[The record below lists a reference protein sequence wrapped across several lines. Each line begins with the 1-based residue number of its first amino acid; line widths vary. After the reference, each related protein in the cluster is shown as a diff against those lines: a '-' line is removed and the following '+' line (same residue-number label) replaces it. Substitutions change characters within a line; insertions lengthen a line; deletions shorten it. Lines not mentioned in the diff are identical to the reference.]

1 MVDADEDDDEDLGT
15 LIVGLMQKGMRKK
28 RKEGVDMMTV
38 GYAVYRLKVRKISD
52 LFKVFTSHIE
62 SSEIVCENA
71 HVEDN

>member
-38 GYAVYRLKVRKISD
+38 GYAVYHLKVRKICD
-52 LFKVFTSHIE
+52 LFNGFTIHVE
-62 SSEIVCENA
+62 SSEIVCE
-71 HVEDN
+71 DN